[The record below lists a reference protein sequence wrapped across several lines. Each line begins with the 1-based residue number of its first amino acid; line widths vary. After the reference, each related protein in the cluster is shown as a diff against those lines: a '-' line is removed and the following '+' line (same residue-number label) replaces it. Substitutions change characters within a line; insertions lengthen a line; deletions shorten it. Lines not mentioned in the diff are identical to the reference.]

1 MEIGYTRIGFSVE
14 LYISTMKKVIG
25 MALMSVG
32 LAIAS
37 GGCTTTQL
45 SFWRSHPAES
55 MARSHTPVTSNP
67 HSLQVSLPLQAII
80 TLADGEDQYT
90 GRITDIDEQALSLY
104 SGTSEPTKLAWEKI
118 TSIEFQDG
126 SIVYLPNGKMT
137 YRGSKLDG
145 QTNQFHNVPASALK
159 ILDANKGYLEID
171 LSLTSLNADQI
182 ENYHRDQ
189 HSSSYVVEQIECDR
203 LPHQMTITVTPK

>member
-1 MEIGYTRIGFSVE
+1 
-14 LYISTMKKVIG
+14 MKKVIG
-25 MALMSVG
+25 MALVSVG
-32 LAIAS
+32 LAISS
-37 GGCTTTQL
+37 GGCTTTLL
-45 SFWRSHPAES
+45 SSHPAES

-67 HSLQVSLPLQAII
+67 HSLQVSLPLQANI

-104 SGTSEPTKLAWEKI
+104 TGTSALTKIEWEKI
-118 TSIEFQDG
+118 ASIKFEKG
-126 SIVYLPNGKMT
+126 SIVYLPNGRMT
-137 YRGSKLDG
+137 YRGSKPDD
-145 QTNQFHNVPASALK
+145 QTDRFRNVPASALK

>member
-1 MEIGYTRIGFSVE
+1 VEIGYTRIGFSVE

-25 MALMSVG
+25 MALVSLG
-32 LAIAS
+32 LAIAA

-55 MARSHTPVTSNP
+55 MGRSYSQIPSDP

-80 TLADGEDQYT
+80 TLADGEKQYT

-104 SGTSEPTKLAWEKI
+104 SGTSKPTTVAWEKI
-118 TSIEFQDG
+118 ASIKFEEG
-126 SIVYLPNGKMT
+126 SIVYLPNGKPI
-137 YRGSKLDG
+137 YRGSKENQSD
-145 QTNQFHNVPASALK
+145 QFHNVPASALK

-171 LSLTSLNADQI
+171 LSSITSLNADQI

-203 LPHQMTITVTPK
+203 LPHQMTITFTPK